1 MIENKSVIDGG
12 MTDAWKKSLK
22 FKTESTDRL
31 IIKQAACSPVS
42 DQIGIECDSEN
53 YIKLNSRFRHDRLF
67 SVDFLKTVF
76 KRIADTLFLTSN
88 I

>member
-67 SVDFLKTVF
+67 RDMIDILEVFLKFLKTV
-76 KRIADTLFLTSN
+76 L
-88 I
+88 

>member
-12 MTDAWKKSLK
+12 MTDALKKSLK

-42 DQIGIECDSEN
+42 DQIGIGCASEN
-53 YIKLNSRFRHDRLF
+53 YTLR
-67 SVDFLKTVF
+67 VEFLK
-76 KRIADTLFLTSN
+76 A
-88 I
+88 